1 MGVSATG
8 KTTVAKALAEELDLE
23 MIEGDNFHSPANITK
38 MAEGV
43 PLTDQDRL
51 PWLRSLASL
60 IEQRDSE
67 QTSTVLACSALRRSY
82 RDVLRGASS
91 ESELFFVHLHA
102 DFDVLLDRMGHR
114 TKHFMPASL
123 LESQFETLES
133 LETDEPGALVDVTPP
148 LDEVVAEAVRL
159 VRAHTPRAS

>member
-8 KTTVAKALAEELDLE
+8 KTTVAQALAEELDLE
-23 MIEGDNFHSPANITK
+23 MIEGDNFHSPANIAK

-51 PWLRSLASL
+51 PWLRSLADL
-60 IEQRDSE
+60 IEQRDAE
-67 QTSTVLACSALRRSY
+67 ETSTVLACSALRRSY

-91 ESELFFVHLHA
+91 NSGLFFVHLHA
-102 DFDVLLDRMGHR
+102 DFAVLLDRMGHR

-123 LESQFETLES
+123 LESQFETLEP
-133 LETDEPGALVDVTPP
+133 LETDEPGALVDVTAP
-148 LDEVVAEAVRL
+148 LDEVVAEAVRSVL
-159 VRAHTPRAS
+159 AHAPR